1 MSSTGHGGRRTPPYP
16 GRVLAVL
23 APRYWGA
30 HLLALVL
37 VAAAAGLG
45 WWQYD
50 SYQARRAAEA
60 VDLTQAT
67 PLALTDVMGPDD
79 RYPGDRVGQP
89 VTVEGTWVPSGT
101 VLVSGRRHEGRDG
114 YWLVTPLAVGGA
126 DAPALPVVLGWT
138 ADPDR
143 APAPPRGDGAVV
155 GWLQPTDGT
164 GETDT
169 DRTDDVIPQVRT
181 ADLIQHVEQD
191 LYGAYAVLDHDRSP
205 VVPGADTLVPAD
217 LEELPPPA
225 GGTGLRN
232 LLYALEW
239 VVFGGFAAFVWWRY
253 VRDVTRAGRGEAA
266 EQESASGPPVPS
278 GT

>member
-1 MSSTGHGGRRTPPYP
+1 M
-16 GRVLAVL
+16 LAVL
-23 APRYWGA
+23 TPRYWGA

-60 VDLTQAT
+60 VDLTQAA
-67 PLALTDVMGPDD
+67 PLPITDVMGPDD

-89 VTVEGTWVPSGT
+89 VTVEGTWVPTGT

-114 YWLVTPLAVGGA
+114 YWVVTPLAVGGA

-138 ADPDR
+138 ADPDE

-205 VVPGADTLVPAD
+205 VVPGADALWAEVYRRAGMTLSPVNVGCCGMCGAYGHETHHESESRGIFDMSWARALAD
-217 LEELPPPA
+217 LPPA
-225 GGTGLRN
+225 RVLATGFSCRHQTLRC
-232 LLYALEW
+232 
-239 VVFGGFAAFVWWRY
+239 
-253 VRDVTRAGRGEAA
+253 
-266 EQESASGPPVPS
+266 
-278 GT
+278 

>member
-1 MSSTGHGGRRTPPYP
+1 M
-16 GRVLAVL
+16 
-23 APRYWGA
+23 
-30 HLLALVL
+30 
-37 VAAAAGLG
+37 
-45 WWQYD
+45 
-50 SYQARRAAEA
+50 
-60 VDLTQAT
+60 
-67 PLALTDVMGPDD
+67 
-79 RYPGDRVGQP
+79 
-89 VTVEGTWVPSGT
+89 
-101 VLVSGRRHEGRDG
+101 
-114 YWLVTPLAVGGA
+114 
-126 DAPALPVVLGWT
+126 VLGWT
-138 ADPDR
+138 ADPDA
-143 APAPPRGDGAVV
+143 APAPPQGTGEVI

-205 VVPGADTLVPAD
+205 VVPGADALEPAD
-217 LEELPPPA
+217 LEQLPPPA

-239 VVFGGFAAFVWWRY
+239 VVFGGFAGFVWWRY
-253 VRDVTRAGRGEAA
+253 VRDVTRAGRDEGA